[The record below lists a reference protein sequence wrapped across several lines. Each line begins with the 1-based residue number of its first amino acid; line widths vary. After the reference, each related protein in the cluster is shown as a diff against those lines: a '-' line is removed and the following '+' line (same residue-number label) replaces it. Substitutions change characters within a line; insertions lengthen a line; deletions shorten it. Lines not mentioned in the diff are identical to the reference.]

1 MTYILALDQGTS
13 SSRALVYDAAGSVVG
28 SAQQS
33 IESTYPSDGWVEQDP
48 DMIWSSI
55 LTAGR
60 QAIAQANI
68 EPAAIVGIGIT
79 NQRETT
85 LLWERETSR
94 TLYNAIVWQDRRS
107 AAYCE
112 DLAAQG
118 CPPGQTDGR
127 DVATLIQQTTGL
139 IIDPY
144 FSSTKLAWLL
154 DEVDPDRSRAQS
166 DELCFGTVDSFLVWH
181 LTKGANHVTDATNAS
196 RTQLFDVAQQ
206 SWSDPLLEL
215 FDVPAAVLPRVLDC
229 VADFGTADPEWF
241 GAAIPIL
248 GIAGDQQAA
257 LIGQACFTAGMS
269 KSTYGTGCFVMTH
282 TGDVISRSSQQLL
295 STVAYRIDGKPSY
308 ALEGSIFVAGVAI
321 QWLRDQLGLIEHAAE
336 TADAFARTKG
346 ETNGVYVV
354 PAFTGLGAPYW
365 QPQARGLISGLT
377 LDSDKDQIITAFL
390 QSVAFQTRTLLDAM
404 AADGAPV
411 TTLRVDGG
419 MVVNEAFCQFL
430 CDVLDVPV
438 QRPADVETTVR
449 GAGVLAAIGAG
460 LFADLAEAAALW
472 QLGQDYAPAMPREQ
486 RQRLLKGYEEA
497 GAQTL
502 AAGQS

>member
-13 SSRALVYDAAGSVVG
+13 SSRALVYDAAGAVVG

-33 IESTYPSDGWVEQDP
+33 IDSTYPQDGWVEQDP
-48 DMIWSSI
+48 AMIWSSI
-55 LTAGR
+55 LAVGR
-60 QAIAQANI
+60 QAIADANI
-68 EPAAIVGIGIT
+68 APTAIAGIGIT
-79 NQRETT
+79 NQRETS
-85 LLWERETSR
+85 LLWERETSH

-107 AAYCE
+107 AAYC
-112 DLAAQG
+112 DALAQQRYPA
-118 CPPGQTDGR
+118 GQADGR
-127 DVATLIQQTTGL
+127 SVAELIRHTTGL

-154 DEVDPDRSRAQS
+154 DQTDADRSRAQRG
-166 DELCFGTVDSFLVWH
+166 ELCFGTVDSFLVWH
-181 LTKGANHVTDATNAS
+181 LTKGARHVTDATNAS
-196 RTQLFDVAQQ
+196 RTQLFDIAQQ
-206 SWSDPLLEL
+206 CWSEPLLEL
-215 FDVPAAVLPRVLDC
+215 FKVPTAVLPEVLDC
-229 VADFGTADPEWF
+229 VADFGTADAEWF
-241 GAAIPIL
+241 GAPIPIF

-257 LIGQACFTAGMS
+257 LIGQACFRAGMS

-282 TGDVISRSSQQLL
+282 TGDEISRSSQQLL

-336 TADAFARTKG
+336 TADAFARTQG
-346 ETNGVYVV
+346 ETHGVYVV

-365 QPQARGLISGLT
+365 QPQARGLITGLT
-377 LDSDKDQIITAFL
+377 LDSDKDHLITAFL
-390 QSVAFQTRTLLDAM
+390 QSVAYQTRTLLDAM

-460 LFADLAEAAALW
+460 LFADLQEAAALW
-472 QLGQDYAPAMPREQ
+472 QLGQDFAPTMPTAK
-486 RQRLLKGYEEA
+486 RQALLAGYERA
-497 GAQTL
+497 VLQTL
-502 AAGQS
+502 AAT

>member
-33 IESTYPSDGWVEQDP
+33 IESTYPKDGWVEQDP

-55 LTAGR
+55 LTVGR
-60 QAIAQANI
+60 QAIAAASI

-118 CPPGQTDGR
+118 CPPGQTDGQ

-154 DEVDPDRSRAQS
+154 DEVDPDRSRAQGG
-166 DELCFGTVDSFLVWH
+166 ELCFGTVDSFLVWH
-181 LTKGANHVTDATNAS
+181 LTKGAHHVTDATNAS
-196 RTQLFDVAQQ
+196 RTQLFDIAQQ

-215 FDVPAAVLPRVLDC
+215 FNVPAAVLPRVLDC
-229 VADFGTADPEWF
+229 VADFGIADPEWF

-282 TGDVISRSSQQLL
+282 TGDEISRSSQQLL

-321 QWLRDQLGLIEHAAE
+321 QWLRDQLGLIEHAAD
-336 TADAFARTKG
+336 TAEAFARTQG
-346 ETNGVYVV
+346 ETHGVYVV

-365 QPQARGLISGLT
+365 QPQARGLITGLT
-377 LDSDKDQIITAFL
+377 LDSDKDHLITAFL
-390 QSVAFQTRTLLDAM
+390 QSVAYQTQTLLDAM

-411 TTLRVDGG
+411 TELRVDGG

-460 LFADLAEAAALW
+460 LFADLQEAAALW
-472 QLGQDYAPAMPREQ
+472 RLGAGFVPNMPMAKRQELLAGYARAV
-486 RQRLLKGYEEA
+486 
-497 GAQTL
+497 AQTL
-502 AAGQS
+502 TAT